1 MLTKKEYLEISQI
14 HLKEINL
21 GFLSS
26 LGESFLALMYEC
38 IDGSDK
44 STLIIVKKNKK
55 IVGFVSGTY
64 SIRSI
69 YIQFLL
75 RFYRLFIILLPFIFF
90 PSKLSK
96 MLDILFFSKK
106 FKNKL
111 NLPKSELLSLAVSKS
126 YQGKGF
132 ATSLYKKLI
141 KFFREEKIDEFK
153 IIAGDSLKSAHKFY
167 THMGAKSIGTIEVHS
182 GSLSTIFIQ
191 KT

>member
-1 MLTKKEYLEISQI
+1 MLTKKDYFEISRI

-38 IDGSDK
+38 IDASDK

-75 RFYRLFIILLPFIFF
+75 RFYRVFIILLPFIFF

-96 MLDILFFSKK
+96 ILDVLFVSKK
-106 FKNKL
+106 FKKKL

-126 YQGKGF
+126 YQGQGF
-132 ATSLYKKLI
+132 ATSLYEKLI
-141 KFFREEKIDEFK
+141 KFFREEKIDRFK
-153 IIAGDSLKSAHKFY
+153 IIAGDSLKNAHKFY
-167 THMGAKSIGTIEVHS
+167 TYMGAKNIGTIEVHN
-182 GSLSTIFIQ
+182 GSSSIIFIQ